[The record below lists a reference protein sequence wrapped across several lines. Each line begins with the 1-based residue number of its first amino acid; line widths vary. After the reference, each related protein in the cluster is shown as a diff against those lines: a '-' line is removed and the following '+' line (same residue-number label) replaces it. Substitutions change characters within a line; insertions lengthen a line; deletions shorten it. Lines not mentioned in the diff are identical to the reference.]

1 MASTSG
7 RKSTPVNRRLEEEPY
22 RFDFFQAVRLLEQV
36 PGGEDPAEPARK
48 SVGREHAPRDEAV
61 RFRALPSHT
70 FPPSE
75 IVSLEFNSDTV
86 DPGPAVPEMV
96 VSFMGM
102 TGPSGVLPQHY
113 TQLVIDR
120 LRFKDHALRDML
132 DVFNHRAISLF
143 YRAWR
148 KYRFSVEFER
158 EAKEG
163 REDLF
168 TSCLYSL
175 VGYGTPHLRQ
185 RQEVPDGAFLNYAGH
200 FAHSPRSAISL
211 ELVLSDYFGL
221 DVEIV
226 QFVGQW
232 LHLDEADQSR
242 APAAGEYEGCNNLLG
257 ADVVVGER
265 VWSVEN
271 KFRVQ
276 LGSLNYAGFKRF
288 SPDGDGLVGL
298 CQLVRSYAGPDYDF
312 DVQPILKAEDV
323 PPLQLAGDGEP
334 ACNLGW
340 NTWLSGAPF
349 TEDATDAVFFHEG
362 GPTR

>member
-1 MASTSG
+1 MPMASPSR
-7 RKSTPVNRRLEEEPY
+7 RKSTPVSQCLAEEPY
-22 RFDFFQAVRLLEQV
+22 RFDFFQAVRLLEQT
-36 PGGEDPAEPARK
+36 PRDDSDEPARK
-48 SVGREHAPRDEAV
+48 AVGREHSPRDEAV

-70 FPPSE
+70 FPPGE
-75 IVSLEFNSDTV
+75 IAALDSDG
-86 DPGPAVPEMV
+86 DQRPPEMV

-132 DVFNHRAISLF
+132 DLFNHRAVSLF

-148 KYRFSVEFER
+148 KYRFYVEFER
-158 EAKEG
+158 EAKQG
-163 REDLF
+163 QEDLF
-168 TSCLYSL
+168 TSCLYCL
-175 VGYGTPHLRQ
+175 VGYGTPELRR
-185 RQEVPDGAFLNYAGH
+185 RQELPDEAFLNYAGH
-200 FAHSPRSAISL
+200 FAHWPRSAISL
-211 ELVLSDYFGL
+211 ELMVGDYFEL
-221 DVEIV
+221 DVSIE

-232 LHLDEADQSR
+232 LYLDQADQSR
-242 APAAGEYEGCNNLLG
+242 TPNPADYEGCNNMLG
-257 ADVVVGER
+257 NNVVVGER
-265 VWSVEN
+265 VWSIEN

-276 LGSLNYAGFKRF
+276 LGPLDYAEFLRF
-288 SPDGDGLVGL
+288 SPEGDGLVDL

-323 PPLQLAGDGEP
+323 PPLQLAGEGDP

-340 NTWLSGAPF
+340 NTWLSSSPF
-349 TEDATDAVFFHEG
+349 TEDAADAVFHHEG

>member
-1 MASTSG
+1 MPMASQSG
-7 RKSTPVNRRLEEEPY
+7 RKSTPVKRQLEEIPY
-22 RFDFFQAVRLLEQV
+22 RFDFFQAVRLLEQL
-36 PGGEDPAEPARK
+36 PGGEDAAELPRK
-48 SVGREHAPRDEAV
+48 PVGREHEPGDEAV

-75 IVSLEFNSDTV
+75 VVSLDR
-86 DPGPAVPEMV
+86 DAAADVPEMV

-120 LRFKDHALRDML
+120 LRFKDHALRDLL
-132 DVFNHRAISLF
+132 DIFNHRAISLF

-148 KYRFSVEFER
+148 KYRFYVEFER
-158 EAKEG
+158 AAKQN

-168 TSCLYSL
+168 TGCLYSL
-175 VGYGTPHLRQ
+175 IGYGTPHLRQ
-185 RQEVPDGAFLNYAGH
+185 RQELPDEALLNYAGH
-200 FAHSPRSAISL
+200 FAHWPRSAISL
-211 ELVLSDYFGL
+211 ELVLCDYFEL
-221 DVEIV
+221 DVDIAP
-226 QFVGQW
+226 FVGQW
-232 LHLDEADQSR
+232 LYLDVADQSR
-242 APAAGEYEGCNNLLG
+242 SPVAGEHEGCNNLLG
-257 ADVVVGER
+257 TDVVVGER

-276 LGSLNYAGFKRF
+276 LGPLDYAGFKRF
-288 SPDGDGLVGL
+288 SPDGDGLIVL

-312 DVQPILKAEDV
+312 DVQPILRAEEV
-323 PPLQLAGDGEP
+323 PLLQLAGDGEP

-340 NTWLSGAPF
+340 NTWLSSMPF